1 MPRAS
6 GRFGHA
12 IDLMQKGRMTTGGM
26 RGGQIV
32 DTTQETIEEY
42 AVLKANLEATIAK
55 VEADNA

>member
-1 MPRAS
+1 
-6 GRFGHA
+6 
-12 IDLMQKGRMTTGGM
+12 MTTGGM